1 MKNERKA
8 CGEDAALGRL
18 LDAAEIRIDAA
29 ANERFLARLSALP
42 PQGRGLPIRAVLC
55 EWFGVTAGG
64 LLWPRLA
71 TLATASVIGILIG
84 LSDLPIPPVDSVI
97 DQDLFSVVFDG
108 ALIPE
113 LEE

>member
-8 CGEDAALGRL
+8 LGEDAALGRL
-18 LDAAEIRIDAA
+18 LDAAEVMPDAA
-29 ANERFLARLSALP
+29 ANERVLARLAVLP
-42 PQGRGLPIRAVLC
+42 RQGRAIPLRAVLC

-71 TLATASVIGILIG
+71 TLATASVIGVLIG
-84 LSDLPIPPVDSVI
+84 LSDLPIPPVDLAS

>member
-1 MKNERKA
+1 
-8 CGEDAALGRL
+8 
-18 LDAAEIRIDAA
+18 
-29 ANERFLARLSALP
+29 
-42 PQGRGLPIRAVLC
+42 
-55 EWFGVTAGG
+55 
-64 LLWPRLA
+64 LWPRLA